1 MLLLARATRSGMDAN
16 SPAQW
21 QLHQTA
27 GAHGSKQTATAP
39 APPVLRRAAA
49 SGLVGWSGLAGQACS
64 SLLAKLDSGML
75 VSMVAPQRTPRH
87 KRISPDWWGAFVTLR
102 AGGQPPRHRRQLHKP
117 AGAFCHTRAVVSS
130 CTPPACV
137 VRPRRAAA
145 RPPTPASRAP
155 HCHTAAAMADAQRG
169 TQAVKVIGWLQGAW
183 LAAGTHGC
191 SRQRHTAAPAGRST
205 LRGCSSAVHRAARRA
220 AGLGQ
225 VAAAAAARRGAA
237 ACVWLLALAA
247 WPAATAVHGCRPPCW
262 APAGPAAGA
271 PAAWGSARHGAGGGA
286 PPGLC
291 NLAPP
296 LTTQPPSLLRLC
308 RSAWRRCSR
317 VSSWFGSLRE
327 QLAARLQGPGIE
339 PSGQHASHHSRRP
352 GTADPACQ
360 LNPQLAAVGH

>member
-1 MLLLARATRSGMDAN
+1 MDAN

-155 HCHTAAAMADAQRG
+155 HYHTAAAMADAQRG

-225 VAAAAAARRGAA
+225 VAAAAAARRRCLRVVAGTGRM
-237 ACVWLLALAA
+237 ACSHSCTRVPPTVLGPSRACGWSPSSVGQCETRCRRRCTAGIMQSGTAPHHPASLLAPSVQVGLAQMLK
-247 WPAATAVHGCRPPCW
+247 G
-262 APAGPAAGA
+262 
-271 PAAWGSARHGAGGGA
+271 
-286 PPGLC
+286 
-291 NLAPP
+291 
-296 LTTQPPSLLRLC
+296 
-308 RSAWRRCSR
+308 
-317 VSSWFGSLRE
+317 E
-327 QLAARLQGPGIE
+327 QLVWKP
-339 PSGQHASHHSRRP
+339 
-352 GTADPACQ
+352 
-360 LNPQLAAVGH
+360 